1 MVINGD
7 TGSGCSEDRLR
18 QFNTSAFSGP
28 LPGSLGMESGRN
40 YLVGCSDRTLDLAI
54 ARSFSAGNGRLIQL
68 RLEMYNALNAV
79 IYNARNTTL
88 QLVSPTNQTI
98 RNSQFLPNGDV
109 DPARLRTTSA
119 GFGAVTGAA
128 PLRAVQ
134 AQIRFQF

>member
-1 MVINGD
+1 
-7 TGSGCSEDRLR
+7 
-18 QFNTSAFSGP
+18 
-28 LPGSLGMESGRN
+28 
-40 YLVGCSDRTLDLAI
+40 
-54 ARSFSAGNGRLIQL
+54 
-68 RLEMYNALNAV
+68 MYNALNAV